1 MMRKIGRSAIEV
13 RPMAFGGNVFGWTAD
28 AATSYRLLDAFV
40 ADGFNF
46 IDTADAYSFW
56 IPGNK
61 GGESETIIGD
71 WMSQRPGMRS
81 KVVIGTK
88 LGIEI
93 TPGEKGTSR
102 AYMMTAVERS
112 LKRLKTD
119 YIDLYW
125 SHRDDEE
132 TPMEETLSAF
142 ADLVKAGKVRAI
154 GASNFSAARLSQALK
169 VSADNGLP
177 RYEAVQNEYN
187 LYTRADFEAELQ
199 GLCQRE
205 AISNI
210 PYFGL
215 ASGFLTGKYRSEKDL
230 EGRARAYRVK
240 DMLNPRG
247 LAILAAL
254 DEVAAAHSVK
264 PATIA
269 LAWLL
274 AKGAIPIA
282 SASNLDQLKELT
294 TFTDIRLTP
303 DQVARLDQASA

>member
-1 MMRKIGRSAIEV
+1 MTRTLGRSGIEV
-13 RPMAFGGNVFGWTAD
+13 RPLAFGGNVFGWTAD
-28 AATSYRLLDAFV
+28 APTSYRLLDAFV
-40 ADGFNF
+40 DAGFNF

-71 WMSQRPGMRS
+71 WLAQRPGMRA

-88 LGIEI
+88 LGVEI

-132 TPMEETLSAF
+132 TPMEETLSSF
-142 ADLVKAGKVRAI
+142 AELIKAGKVRTI
-154 GASNFSAARLSQALK
+154 GASNFSAGRLSQALK

-177 RYEAVQNEYN
+177 RYEALQNEYN

-199 GLCQRE
+199 GLCRRE
-205 AISNI
+205 EIANV
-210 PYFGL
+210 PFFGL
-215 ASGFLTGKYRSEKDL
+215 ASGFLTGKYRTEKDL
-230 EGRARAYRVK
+230 EGSARAYRVK

-254 DEVAAAHSVK
+254 DAVGAAHGAT
-264 PATIA
+264 PAQIA
-269 LAWLL
+269 LAWLA
-274 AKGAIPIA
+274 AKDAIPIA
-282 SASNLDQLKELT
+282 SATSLDQLKDLMAFVDIKLT
-294 TFTDIRLTP
+294 AED
-303 DQVARLDQASA
+303 VAGLDAASA